1 MSDICAHIELKI
13 QADIAVCICIYVLSN
28 TSIYEH
34 AGSLMFEAGAETLQA
49 AELGGG
55 VARFMDAMV
64 FEGVTADGA
73 ATFSPL
79 GGVAACC
86 AAPEAFLG
94 GESGFSA
101 GSALGLLDDGGMG
114 VLEE

>member
-1 MSDICAHIELKI
+1 M
-13 QADIAVCICIYVLSN
+13 
-28 TSIYEH
+28 
-34 AGSLMFEAGAETLQA
+34 
-49 AELGGG
+49 
-55 VARFMDAMV
+55 
-64 FEGVTADGA
+64 TADGA

-79 GGVAACC
+79 GGVAACF

-101 GSALGLLDDGGMG
+101 GSALGLFDDGGMG